1 MSIRCKHCEER
12 VPEWDSRDGCCH
24 QCWEQH
30 ERGGGQVVD
39 TDRLE
44 IEGGGQVVDID
55 RLEIEV
61 AAAGAEVVA
70 GWACRIVA
78 GRLEIRKGPF

>member
-30 ERGGGQVVD
+30 ERRSAWVMD
-39 TDRLE
+39 NDHLDAE
-44 IEGGGQVVDID
+44 
-55 RLEIEV
+55 
-61 AAAGAEVVA
+61 AAAGWLNGPYHQAAAEQ
-70 GWACRIVA
+70 
-78 GRLEIRKGPF
+78 ERKGWK